1 MITGHRILRK
11 CCPFGQS
18 LDPWYNCRV
27 KLSCDKQKTRDSY
40 FQETPEDNFYELIT
54 LSLGLPASSVNTVWS
69 NISCNLS
76 REYEVV
82 NILDISNGDDVVF
95 VLTNNTLDHIIE
107 DSNKLRSSVMATQYE
122 CLTAEGADVIAVVCE
137 DEIKVTE
144 VKPETNIGEEI
155 RKCCP
160 LGQALSRDLE
170 CASNIDRDL
179 SSPSLPPRSL
189 LSPDTLR
196 PAPASPNT
204 RLRMTGPGCEAGEL
218 VADLTRG
225 VTSELAVTLDT
236 RLVEY
241 TCVDTDTGGQLLALR
256 CLAPGHCE
264 GCVSKCCPPRQVY
277 SLHGGCVE
285 ATQEEQLW
293 KHPQGGDP
301 SYHHT
306 FIDNFVRQKH
316 FKRPGCD
323 DVLVLEH
330 EDDVY
335 HLLEDGRLHH
345 VDYGVTEKYC
355 IDNVINDENYLEE
368 IVLKCFSGKLH
379 IRT

>member
-1 MITGHRILRK
+1 M
-11 CCPFGQS
+11 
-18 LDPWYNCRV
+18 
-27 KLSCDKQKTRDSY
+27 
-40 FQETPEDNFYELIT
+40 
-54 LSLGLPASSVNTVWS
+54 
-69 NISCNLS
+69 
-76 REYEVV
+76 V
-82 NILDISNGDDVVF
+82 NIPDISNGDDVVF

-107 DSNKLRSSVMATQYE
+107 DSIKLRSSVMNTQYE
-122 CLTAEGADVIAVVCE
+122 CLMAEGADVIAVVC
-137 DEIKVTE
+137 DNEIKVTE
-144 VKPETNIGEEI
+144 EVTPETNIGGEV

-160 LGQALSRDLE
+160 QGQSLSRDLE
-170 CASNIDRDL
+170 CVDTNDRDS

-196 PAPASPNT
+196 PAPATP
-204 RLRMTGPGCEAGEL
+204 RLRLTGPGCEAGDL
-218 VADLTRG
+218 VADLMRG
-225 VTSELAVTLDT
+225 VTTELAVTLDT

-241 TCVDTDTGGQLLALR
+241 SCVDTDPGGQLLALR
-256 CLAPGHCE
+256 CLDPGHCE

-277 SLHGGCVE
+277 SHHGGCVE
-285 ATQEEQLW
+285 ASQEDQLW
-293 KHPQGGDP
+293 RHPQGGDP

-316 FKRPGCD
+316 FKRLGCD

-355 IDNVINDENYLEE
+355 IDNVINDESNIEE
-368 IVLKCFSGKLH
+368 IVLKCFSGKLFL
-379 IRT
+379 RTRHDEIYSEKMKCVSKFHPYHPYFQKTSEFCLY